1 MNLKAILSS
10 QSASRLESQARKARR
25 ALRDLTRHEN
35 SRINSI
41 EKRARGLRLYVAWSR
56 KRTAKT
62 PFTNTVDWSILDKVQ
77 ASAA

>member
-35 SRINSI
+35 SHIGSI

-56 KRTAKT
+56 KRTAKAQT
-62 PFTNTVDWSILDKVQ
+62 DHTVDWSILDKVQ

>member
-1 MNLKAILSS
+1 MNFKAILSS
-10 QSASRLESQARKARR
+10 QTASRLESQARKARR

-35 SRINSI
+35 SRIGSI

-56 KRTAKT
+56 KRTTKAQLDH
-62 PFTNTVDWSILDKVQ
+62 TVDWSILDKVQ